1 MKKILAIF
9 LALLLMVG
17 TLTAFAEG
25 SLYTPGIYTGKGAGI
40 GEVTVT
46 VTVDE
51 NSITD
56 VQIDVSNETPEIGGA
71 HADEYKAAILAAQG
85 AEIDSISGATAT
97 SNAVITAVQSALDQA
112 QGKAET
118 ANAVTAVE
126 GNQAD
131 VIVVGAGGAGL
142 AAAISAANQ
151 GVSVIILE
159 SQESAGGT
167 AKISAVHYSVINPEW
182 DNVPG
187 QRNEELEERLKAFP
201 TYDPADFGEYADVLV
216 TLQEQVKE
224 YLASDDTT
232 DFDTVERMLIEHY
245 VNVILTP
252 GPDRD
257 GVEAHAFLNLTRPAY
272 ENTMDVYNFLLD
284 SGVTF
289 EDKPFD
295 IRSLTPNGEGV
306 GFTNAMVEN
315 AVSKG
320 VRIDYNTTATSLI
333 VENGKAVGVI
343 AQDKDGNEVT
353 YTANNGVILAT
364 GGFGSNPEMIAKY
377 DNRYA
382 ITEDTPSSEGKGA
395 TGLGILMAQAI
406 GADTVDMQFI
416 QVFPFP
422 ALEDFALVPSIMT
435 ASAAKMTVN
444 AASQRIADDSQLGP
458 YDAVTLAARQEEGQ
472 FYYLVGDAESAERW
486 QGGMAPKKSVFIA
499 DTLEEVAEMAG
510 LDPAALR
517 ETVDKFNSYV
527 DAGFDPDFGRTNFA
541 GKIETA
547 PFAIV
552 KYANKVQQT
561 MGGLVIDENAHV
573 LDTNGQVI
581 NGLYA
586 AGEVTGGL
594 EGADRVHG
602 DNYAEIFYYGKVAG
616 ENAAAAK

>member
-1 MKKILAIF
+1 MKKITAICT
-9 LALLLMVG
+9 ALLLAVG
-17 TLTAFAEG
+17 SVSACAE
-25 SLYTPGIYTGKGAGI
+25 SAQYTPGTYTGKGTGI

-51 NSITD
+51 KSITD
-56 VQIDVSNETPEIGGA
+56 VEIDVSNETPEIGGA
-71 HADEYKAAILAAQG
+71 HADEYKDAILAAQS
-85 AEIDSISGATAT
+85 AEIDSITGATAT
-97 SNAVITAVQSALDQA
+97 SQAVITAAQLALDLA
-112 QGKAET
+112 QGKAVAEEAAPT
-118 ANAVTAVE
+118 VE
-126 GNQAD
+126 GNTAD

-142 AAAISAANQ
+142 AAAISAADQ
-151 GVSVIILE
+151 GASVILLE
-159 SQESAGGT
+159 SQETSGGT

-187 QRNEELEERLKAFP
+187 QRDEALEERLRTFL

-216 TLQEQVKE
+216 TLQKQVTD

-232 DFDTVERMLIEHY
+232 DFDSVERMLIEHY

-257 GVEAHAFLNLTRPAY
+257 GVEAHAFLHLTRPAY
-272 ENTMDVYNFLLD
+272 ENTMDVYNFLLA

-289 EDKPFD
+289 EDEPFD
-295 IRSLTPNGEGV
+295 IRSLTPTGEGV
-306 GFTNAMVEN
+306 GFTNTMTDTAQ
-315 AVSKG
+315 KRG
-320 VRIDYNTTATSLI
+320 VRIDYLTTATSLLLEGER
-333 VENGKAVGVI
+333 VVGVQ
-343 AQDKDGNEVT
+343 AKDTEGNDVT
-353 YTANNGVILAT
+353 YTAQKGVILAT

-382 ITEDTPSSEGKGA
+382 ITVDTPSSEGKGA
-395 TGLGILMAQAI
+395 TGLGIEMAQAI

-435 ASAAKMTVN
+435 AMSAKMAVN
-444 AASQRIADDSQLGP
+444 ADAQRIADDSQLGP

-499 DTLEEVAEMAG
+499 DTLEEVAEMSG
-510 LDPAALR
+510 LDPVKLQ
-517 ETVDKFNSYV
+517 ETVDKFNGYV
-527 DAGFDPDFGRTNFA
+527 DAGVDPDFGRTDFH
-541 GKIETA
+541 GKIENA

-561 MGGLVIDENAHV
+561 MGGLVIDADAHV
-573 LDTNGQVI
+573 LNTDGQVI
-581 NGLYA
+581 PGLYA